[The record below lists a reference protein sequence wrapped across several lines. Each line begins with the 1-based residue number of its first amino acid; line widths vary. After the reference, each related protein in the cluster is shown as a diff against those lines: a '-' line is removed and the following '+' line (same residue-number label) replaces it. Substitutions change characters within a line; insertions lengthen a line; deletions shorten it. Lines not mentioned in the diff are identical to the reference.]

1 LKEVASRGV
10 VVLLIRCLGICVVQK
25 RLLFSVATLFASKSF
40 QRSKVTYV
48 RSKKMVFFLQGQAF
62 PGNGDA
68 DCFY

>member
-1 LKEVASRGV
+1 M
-10 VVLLIRCLGICVVQK
+10 LLVIRCLGMYVVQM
-25 RLLFSVATLFASKSF
+25 RVYHYYIVATLFASKSF
-40 QRSKVTYV
+40 QSSKVTYV